1 MSYFVPYRPELLL
14 PQKLLQDLQV
24 WILQPKEAKTCAP
37 PQIVHVGHT
46 LHTKSHS
53 KISITPLNPAAAAVT
68 FMFQGWSISMSHRQS
83 LMLWLM
89 HQMLRLRIL
98 KCLLNTEA
106 STTVQHVHL
115 GHTPTM
121 CSHLLGVI
129 HSSLQH
135 SWSMLTV
142 VVNLDLMGI
151 FTSRINRPHPDQL
164 LSWQHIHHHYYCD
177 LFSLSICNNIR
188 WGNSHVHN
196 NLWWMNVIPGGTTA
210 PSFNIP
216 WPGLK
221 KTAHIHD
228 STNGFPR
235 KWCFSN

>member
-1 MSYFVPYRPELLL
+1 
-14 PQKLLQDLQV
+14 
-24 WILQPKEAKTCAP
+24 
-37 PQIVHVGHT
+37 
-46 LHTKSHS
+46 
-53 KISITPLNPAAAAVT
+53 
-68 FMFQGWSISMSHRQS
+68 
-83 LMLWLM
+83 
-89 HQMLRLRIL
+89 MLRLRIP
-98 KCLLNTEA
+98 KCLLNMEA

-142 VVNLDLMGI
+142 VVNPDLLMGI

-188 WGNSHVHN
+188 QYWSKSFALILTANGKVLETLIFLTLVEDLSHQKVQCQQDLLLVKPKQPSFTPCSTTISANGQDVRRFVKIFN
-196 NLWWMNVIPGGTTA
+196 NLCIT
-210 PSFNIP
+210 
-216 WPGLK
+216 
-221 KTAHIHD
+221 
-228 STNGFPR
+228 
-235 KWCFSN
+235 